1 MPFKCDYTMYNFT
14 VYVCVKHINIIS
26 FKPEFVLDLTMASS
40 SRHYCQNK
48 PDSFGYICATYTF
61 LPQKR
66 NITSFVR
73 RAYKTNF
80 QVSLGDQEKKWVPHI
95 VCHNREEMLRDWT
108 KGKRKSQPFGIPMV
122 WREPKDHSTDCYFC
136 LVNIKGVGR
145 KSRQNISYPSI
156 SSAIRPV
163 PHSGRFPP
171 PIFNGFVSS
180 DEASE
185 SEREEFMECE
195 YKETDTKYED
205 SSSET
210 KLAYHQFNQSE
221 LNDLVCDLDLSKQAA
236 ELLAS
241 GLNEKHLQRFPF
253 SEKEMN
259 SSYLFFR
266 GKAAGLLQ

>member
-1 MPFKCDYTMYNFT
+1 
-14 VYVCVKHINIIS
+14 
-26 FKPEFVLDLTMASS
+26 MAS

-48 PDSFGYICATYTF
+48 PDSFCYITF
-61 LPQKR
+61 LHQKR

-73 RAYKTNF
+73 RAYKVYF
-80 QVSLGDQEKKWVPHI
+80 QVPLGDQEKKWAPYI
-95 VCHNREEMLRDWT
+95 VCHNCEEMLRDWT
-108 KGKRKSQPFGIPMV
+108 KGKRKSLPFGIPMV
-122 WREPKDHSTDCYFC
+122 WHELKDHSTDCNFC

-156 SSAIRPV
+156 PSAIRPV
-163 PHSGRFPP
+163 PHSDRFPP
-171 PIFNGFVSS
+171 PVFNGFVSS

-195 YKETDTKYED
+195 YKETDTKSED
-205 SSSET
+205 SSFET

-221 LNDLVCDLDLSKQAA
+221 LNDLVRDLDLSKQAA

-241 GLNEKHLQRFPF
+241 RLNEKHLLD
-253 SEKEMN
+253 
-259 SSYLFFR
+259 SSDKVSFFRKRDELFLSFFR